1 MGAGQ
6 APKCLGPIFYE
17 VTFPR
22 YPVVS
27 CAMSVVYT
35 PAPERAGE
43 LLWIQLHTGS
53 FQNPGD
59 DDEDYDDD
67 DGLLFVAF

>member
-1 MGAGQ
+1 
-6 APKCLGPIFYE
+6 
-17 VTFPR
+17 
-22 YPVVS
+22 
-27 CAMSVVYT
+27 MSVVYT